1 MNVRGLL
8 VHLYRG
14 GWAVYRP
21 TTAAP
26 LPDLL
31 LDGSPPTDDEPG
43 GILIMVK
50 EGEMWPVK
58 VEKTPEVETREPRRV
73 RGKRKA
79 IKRAK
84 VELKP

>member
-21 TTAAP
+21 TSAAP

-31 LDGSPPTDDEPG
+31 LDGSPPPDDEPG

-50 EGEMWPVK
+50 EGEMWPVQ
-58 VEKTPEVETREPRRV
+58 VERPQTKELKQGR
-73 RGKRKA
+73 KRKA
-79 IKRAK
+79 VKTAKR
-84 VELKP
+84 ELKP

>member
-31 LDGSPPTDDEPG
+31 LDGSPPPDDEPG

-50 EGEMWPVK
+50 ELFYLYSI
-58 VEKTPEVETREPRRV
+58 TLTL
-73 RGKRKA
+73 
-79 IKRAK
+79 IK
-84 VELKP
+84 

>member
-31 LDGSPPTDDEPG
+31 LDGSPPPDDEPG
-43 GILIMVK
+43 GVLIMVK
-50 EGEMWPVK
+50 EGELWPVL
-58 VEKTPEVETREPRRV
+58 VDTPPKLKS
-73 RGKRKA
+73 GKKRKA
-79 IKRAK
+79 VKTAKR
-84 VELKP
+84 ELKP

>member
-1 MNVRGLL
+1 MMVRGLL

-31 LDGSPPTDDEPG
+31 LDGKPPPDDEPG
-43 GILIMVK
+43 GILIMIR

-58 VEKTPEVETREPRRV
+58 IEFPPEVETREPRRV

-79 IKRAK
+79 VKTAGR
-84 VELKP
+84 ELKP